1 MRVLLRGR
9 EESAGAG
16 ARSNH
21 ARVGCAR
28 SPGCGRGGCSLKAIV
43 LFGSPGSG
51 KGTQAKLLKGC
62 LSVPHISTGD
72 MLRERVRQGA
82 ELATAAT
89 AMQSGLLVSDEL
101 VNGMVEE
108 RLARVDAAQGFI
120 LDGYPRTLPQ
130 ARHLRTWFE
139 ARGIREVVIHLVVD
153 YNIVIARLTGRRQ
166 CPRCGTLYNLVLKP
180 PQRDNVCDL
189 DGQTLTA
196 RNDDNEQAIRERLDT
211 YERQTRP
218 VLEYYRTAPVA
229 MLDVDGS
236 QEPPERVAESICR
249 ALKTNDRA

>member
-1 MRVLLRGR
+1 MRALLRGR
-9 EESAGAG
+9 AESAGAG
-16 ARSNH
+16 VRSNH
-21 ARVGCAR
+21 GVFRWAR
-28 SPGCGRGGCSLKAIV
+28 SPGRGRGGRSLKAIV

-51 KGTQAKLLKGC
+51 KGTQAKLLTGC
-62 LSVPHISTGD
+62 LGVPHVSTGD
-72 MLRERVRQGA
+72 MLRQRVRREP
-82 ELATAAT
+82 ELAKAAT
-89 AMQSGLLVSDEL
+89 AAMQSGLLVSDEL
-101 VNGMVEE
+101 VNRMVEE
-108 RLARVDAAQGFI
+108 RLAEADAAQGFI

-236 QEPPERVAESICR
+236 QEPPERVSEQICLS
-249 ALKTNDRA
+249 LKNR